1 MEYPLAVIALG
12 VLVALVVA
20 WPLHGAE
27 AEERR
32 EDERRAELE
41 ARRRATYRE
50 IRDTELDFRTGKLSS
65 DDFRRV
71 DRELR
76 TKAIAILREL
86 DELAPGGAVTGTR

>member
-12 VLVALVVA
+12 LLVALVVA
-20 WPLHGAE
+20 RPLRGAE

-50 IRDTELDFRTGKLSS
+50 IRDTELDFRTGKLAPE
-65 DDFRRV
+65 DYRRV

-76 TKAIAILREL
+76 TNAIATLREL
-86 DELAPGGAVTGTR
+86 DELAPEGAARGTR